1 MRSVPSMPPSTLPPP
16 RSFQQRLEAC
26 GRAFSRRGKISATL
40 ALEGMAAE
48 AVALTGASDAAI
60 WLYDRRARALWLAAR
75 SGVSGAPGPPRV
87 PADDPEALPALSLTL
102 DRPRQL

>member
-1 MRSVPSMPPSTLPPP
+1 MPPSTLPPP

-26 GRAFSRRGKISATL
+26 GPAFSRRGQDQLTL

-48 AVALTGASDAAI
+48 AVDVDGSGRAAI

-75 SGVSGAPGPPRV
+75 SGVRSARSARV
-87 PADDPEALPALSLTL
+87 PPDDPG
-102 DRPRQL
+102 RCPRWA